1 MAAGIKVKL
10 VGSMSGHEESH
21 RATLRGLGLTRVGK
35 ERVVQDNKETRG
47 MINKVSYLLEVTETK
62 EEFKPFGRRQAIK
75 KARAAS
81 AARSKG

>member
-35 ERVVQDNKETRG
+35 QRVVQDSPETRG
-47 MINKVSYLLEVTETK
+47 MIAKVGYLLEVTETK
-62 EEFKPFGRRQAIK
+62 EEFKPFGRRQSIK
-75 KARAAS
+75 AARAAS
-81 AARSKG
+81 AARGGK